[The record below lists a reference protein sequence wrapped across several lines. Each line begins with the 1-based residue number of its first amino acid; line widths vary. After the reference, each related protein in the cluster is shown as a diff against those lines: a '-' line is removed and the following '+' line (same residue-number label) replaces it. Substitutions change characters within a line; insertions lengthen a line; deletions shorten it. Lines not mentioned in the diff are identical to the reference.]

1 MLEKQRHQLLL
12 EILEEQQFASV
23 ATLTTQLSSSEA
35 TIRRDLIK
43 LDKENRL
50 KKIRGG
56 AECIRSTN
64 EINKNH
70 LNGSAFL
77 VNQTKKT
84 DNKCLIAKKAA
95 ELCAN
100 SDSVIINGGT
110 STFMMGE
117 YLCKTDIKILTNS
130 YYLAQYICENGQ
142 NQVTVPS
149 GEIYRKQG
157 IILSSFENDSIQNY
171 HCDIMFTGTAGIGDF
186 GVMETDPLLVRAE
199 QKLRKQANKLIVL
212 ADGSKIGHTS
222 NFVLYPITDVDTLI
236 TDTTADPEAI
246 AKIKAAGVNVI
257 QVEIND

>member
-23 ATLTTQLSSSEA
+23 ANLTKQLSSSEA

-43 LDKENRL
+43 LEKEGKL

-56 AECIRSTN
+56 AECIKTASN
-64 EINKNH
+64 NKKH
-70 LNGSAFL
+70 LSGSAFL
-77 VNQTKKT
+77 VNQTKQT

-100 SDSVIINGGT
+100 AESVIINGGS

-117 YLCKTDIKILTNS
+117 YLCQTDIKVLTNS
-130 YYLAQYICENGQ
+130 YYLAQYMYENGQ
-142 NQVTVPS
+142 NQITVPS

-157 IILSSFENDSIQNY
+157 IILSSFDNDSIQNY
-171 HCDIMFTGTAGIGDF
+171 HCNLMFTGTAGIGDF

-199 QKLRKQANKLIVL
+199 QKLRKQADKLIVL
-212 ADGSKIGHTS
+212 ADGSKIGHAS

-236 TDTTADPEAI
+236 TDTTADPVEI
-246 AKIKAAGVNVI
+246 AKIKAKGVTVI
-257 QVEIND
+257 QVEVN